1 MILKNNLKE
10 SANKK
15 RTLFQF
21 NNIKMR
27 QMKKEFIYGI
37 GRLKNDE
44 EIPDIQSNKLNFPKR
59 KDKNNLSCL
68 FFKKTWKDR
77 IRLRN

>member
-1 MILKNNLKE
+1 MNENMILKNNLKE

-44 EIPDIQSNKLNFPKR
+44 E
-59 KDKNNLSCL
+59 
-68 FFKKTWKDR
+68 
-77 IRLRN
+77 

>member
-1 MILKNNLKE
+1 MNENMILKNNLKE

-27 QMKKEFIYGI
+27 QMKKEFII
-37 GRLKNDE
+37 ASKISALKRKNDFKHALEIILE
-44 EIPDIQSNKLNFPKR
+44 EFDGWW
-59 KDKNNLSCL
+59 D
-68 FFKKTWKDR
+68 
-77 IRLRN
+77 